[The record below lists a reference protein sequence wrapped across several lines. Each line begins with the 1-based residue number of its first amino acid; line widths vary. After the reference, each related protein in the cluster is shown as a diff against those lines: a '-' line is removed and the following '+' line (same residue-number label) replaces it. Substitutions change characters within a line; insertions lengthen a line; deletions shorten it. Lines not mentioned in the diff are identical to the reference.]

1 MGRITKRVTAVFDA
15 LATGFTVGE
24 RLSKGERLQAAGL
37 GLALA
42 APLLWRRR
50 FWSLAGAAGM
60 AAVAYFFWE
69 EFHEQEPVLEEEPAA
84 TAAPADP
91 RVN

>member
-1 MGRITKRVTAVFDA
+1 MGAITKRITGVFDA

-24 RLSKGERLQAAGL
+24 RLSKGENLQAVGL

-50 FWSLAGAAGM
+50 YWSLAGALGM
-60 AAVAYFFWE
+60 AAVAYLFWE
-69 EFHEQEPVLEEEPAA
+69 EFHEQEPVLEEEPAPS
-84 TAAPADP
+84 APADP